1 MTMEEIKD
9 IQSECLADDIEIP
22 PEAVAWVPCE
32 VRAYFESG
40 GNELP
45 TIYAG
50 FEGAEIHAH
59 YELTQKRFESTGV
72 DDMLDALSGA
82 LFKTTGDT
90 KFKPDEEKQRLKAEQ
105 DQLEIDRANAKREEW
120 KPAYKYKLPQLGD
133 HGSSSHE
140 IDESGA

>member
-1 MTMEEIKD
+1 MPRPQ
-9 IQSECLADDIEIP
+9 IQNDCMADDIDIP
-22 PEAVAWVPCE
+22 AEAVAWVPCE

-45 TIYAG
+45 TIMGG

-59 YELTQKRFESTGV
+59 YELTQKRFESTGM

-82 LFKTTGDT
+82 LFKTTGDS
-90 KFKPDEEKQRLKAEQ
+90 KFKPDEEKARLKAEQ
-105 DQLEIDRANAKREEW
+105 DQKEIDLANATREEW
-120 KPAYKYKLPQLGD
+120 RPAYKYKVPHLGE

-140 IDESGA
+140 IDDTNA